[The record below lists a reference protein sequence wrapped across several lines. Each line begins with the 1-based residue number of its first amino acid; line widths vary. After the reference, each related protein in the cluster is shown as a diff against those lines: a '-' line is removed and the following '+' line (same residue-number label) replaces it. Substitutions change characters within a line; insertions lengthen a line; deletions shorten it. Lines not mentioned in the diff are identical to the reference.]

1 MRILTGLGA
10 VTRPPRRA
18 VVTVGVFDGV
28 HVGHQQLIRST
39 IRLARRLGGTSVVI
53 TFDPDPET
61 VLHPGTSAPALMP
74 LAARVSALKTL
85 GVDWVWVLPFSKRF
99 ARMSADQFVRRF
111 LFRRLR
117 THTLIVGDAFAFG
130 RGRRGNMEIL
140 QRLGPVLGM
149 RVIPVEPIT
158 RDGVPVSSS
167 CIRAC
172 VRHGDLRQAKRLLGR
187 APGLYGT
194 VVRGAGRGRRLG
206 CPTANL
212 RLIPQVMPPRG
223 VYAVIVEAASR
234 RWRGVMNLGVRPT
247 FGRGPL
253 ICEAHLF
260 RFSGTLLGRPVMVSL
275 LARLRGERRFSSPQA
290 LSRQV
295 QRDIARA
302 QPLLAAYSLS

>member
-1 MRILTGLGA
+1 MRVFTGLGA

-18 VVTVGVFDGV
+18 VATVGVFDGV

-39 IRLARRLGGTSVVI
+39 IRLARRVNGTSVVI

-61 VLHPGTSAPALMP
+61 VLHPGAAAAALMP
-74 LAARVSALKTL
+74 LAARLSALSTL
-85 GVDWVWVLPFSKRF
+85 GADWVWVLPFSKRF
-99 ARMSADQFVRRF
+99 ARMGAEQFIRDF
-111 LFRRLR
+111 LIRRLR

-140 QRLGPVLGM
+140 QRLGPALGM

-158 RDGVPVSSS
+158 RAGRPVSSS
-167 CIRAC
+167 RIRAC
-172 VRHGDLRQAKRLLGR
+172 VRQGDLRQARRLLGR

-253 ICEAHLF
+253 TCEVHLF
-260 RFSGTLLGRPVMVSL
+260 DFSGSLLGRSVTVAL
-275 LARLRGERRFSSPQA
+275 VARLRGERRFATP
-290 LSRQV
+290 
-295 QRDIARA
+295 
-302 QPLLAAYSLS
+302 